1 MYFFFI
7 CLGLTNP
14 PGCFSNFPTGAA
26 ATSLTSPSTSL
37 SGSPLHKPQTVWSN
51 TNTLTQQAGRS
62 NPISNSSTSRN
73 ASMQKPVKT
82 PGEAQPD
89 YSRTN
94 FDSVFG
100 RSDYSK
106 YYFLLLLKFILNRII
121 MQSYF

>member
-1 MYFFFI
+1 M
-7 CLGLTNP
+7 
-14 PGCFSNFPTGAA
+14 
-26 ATSLTSPSTSL
+26 
-37 SGSPLHKPQTVWSN
+37 
-51 TNTLTQQAGRS
+51 QQ
-62 NPISNSSTSRN
+62 
-73 ASMQKPVKT
+73 PVKT